1 MHMYSSCQSEV
12 PVIIEHG
19 QYALLK
25 LFLIMCANI
34 KALLRD
40 IEDSF
45 IVGYLCQYSDKGFE
59 LLITTGQR
67 RLK

>member
-1 MHMYSSCQSEV
+1 
-12 PVIIEHG
+12 
-19 QYALLK
+19 
-25 LFLIMCANI
+25 MCTNI

-45 IVGYLCQYSDKGFE
+45 NVGYLYQYSDTGFE